1 MYNIFMFEYLDSDFY
16 KMTEI
21 FVAIIVFASISFFTI
36 SNMSQNEHMVNV
48 VDSIFALIIK

>member
-1 MYNIFMFEYLDSDFY
+1 MFEYLDSDFY